1 MAKYRVITTEDPHS
15 TVSEQYRKLRTNI
28 DFSNFNEEIKVINLT
43 STYPG
48 EGKTVTCL
56 NLATVYAQSKQKTLI
71 IDLDLRKPK
80 IHRAFKLPNKGG
92 ISGYVTNQH
101 TIQEAII
108 NVDDNLDVL
117 VAGEKVPFPAEVLVS
132 KKIKDMFKQ
141 LHDLYDRVIIDCP
154 PLTAV
159 ADATIISNYC
169 DGTVFV
175 IASRNTNR
183 DIAQDALKDLKE
195 NGAKLLGGVLTRVQ
209 KRDQYYGME
218 YYYYYGDN

>member
-1 MAKYRVITTEDPHS
+1 MSRYNIISEYDPHS
-15 TVSEQYRKLRTNI
+15 SVSEQYRKLRTNI
-28 DFSNFNEEIKVINLT
+28 DFSNFNTNLKVINLT

-56 NLATVYAQSKQKTLI
+56 NLATVYSQSKQKTLL

-80 IHRAFKLPNKGG
+80 MHRAFELPNKGG
-92 ISGYVTNQH
+92 VSGYITNEHPITEEIQ
-101 TIQEAII
+101 TIH
-108 NVDDNLDVL
+108 DHLDIL

-132 KKIKDMFKQ
+132 NKIKQMFEE
-141 LHDLYDRVIIDCP
+141 LRGMYDIIIIDCP

-159 ADATIISNYC
+159 ADAAIISNYC
-169 DGTVFV
+169 DGTVYV

-183 DIAQDALKDLKE
+183 DVAKGCLKDLQE
-195 NGAKLLGGVLTRVQ
+195 NGANVLGAVLTRVQ

-218 YYYYYGDN
+218 YYYYYGD